1 MSDSNQKKSSQQEA
15 AIHDYLQGLLQEA
28 TTPEAQANAMTEAP
42 EAQPKT
48 IGLEA
53 LIAEIPEIVVQPK
66 VEAKPVVE
74 AETRLSTQTQ
84 QPMAEPEYIVPE
96 WAKREFQCLLFNVS
110 GLKLAVPLVKLNGVI
125 PWPKKITE
133 TPNQTDWFLGL
144 VPNQDINVKVIDT
157 ALLVVPENRRGNI
170 AESPAERFS
179 HIILVDDGR
188 WGLACDS
195 IGDVIWLS
203 QDKVKWR
210 KSKIQRPWLEGTALD
225 YLCALL
231 NTEAFADMLNEK
243 MAS

>member
-1 MSDSNQKKSSQQEA
+1 MSGSDQKKSSQQEA

-28 TTPEAQANAMTEAP
+28 TEPEIKPVIDAELVAVKA
-42 EAQPKT
+42 KT
-48 IGLEA
+48 VGLEA

-66 VEAKPVVE
+66 IEIKPAEKIAMVEEPV
-74 AETRLSTQTQ
+74 AELVT
-84 QPMAEPEYIVPE
+84 EPDFIVPE
-96 WAKREFQCLLFNVS
+96 WAQSEFQCLLFKVS
-110 GLKLAVPLVKLNGVI
+110 GLTLAVPLIKLNGVI
-125 PWPKKITE
+125 PWPQKITE

-170 AESPAERFS
+170 IETPSERFS

-195 IGDVIWLS
+195 IGDVVWLN

-210 KSKIQRPWLEGTALD
+210 KNKVQRPWLEGTALD

>member
-1 MSDSNQKKSSQQEA
+1 MSDSDEKKSSQQEA

-28 TTPEAQANAMTEAP
+28 TEPVTQPAAAP
-42 EAQPKT
+42 ELQEVQPKT
-48 IGLEA
+48 VGLEA

-66 VEAKPVVE
+66 LESKPLKTV
-74 AETRLSTQTQ
+74 AL
-84 QPMAEPEYIVPE
+84 AEPEVEKPLAEPECLVPD
-96 WAKREFQCLLFNVS
+96 WAQSEFQCLLFKVS
-110 GLKLAVPLVKLNGVI
+110 GLTLAVPLIKLNGVI
-125 PWPKKITE
+125 PWSEKITE

-157 ALLVVPENRRGNI
+157 ALLVMPENRRGSI
-170 AESPAERFS
+170 IETPAERFS